1 MVQKWLNSAPYQQ
14 HTERVYCIFTLK
26 IRNCGGLQHLAS
38 GSMITLR
45 YSEPVSDSELRRAY
59 LQNVKWI
66 AVSPLPCPP
75 RTGRGGNPQQ
85 LGSHKKVFKR
95 KYKIPDWSGLGDH
108 VTEPRQAAGLS
119 SCGMHALIHRGR
131 GWGTVPSHWL
141 LSHHLLFSWKRR
153 YSPQDKQVPGHG
165 ETANI
170 PWQKKSLEGQMPVSR
185 WNQSLG
191 QICSSDAY

>member
-1 MVQKWLNSAPYQQ
+1 M
-14 HTERVYCIFTLK
+14 
-26 IRNCGGLQHLAS
+26 
-38 GSMITLR
+38 
-45 YSEPVSDSELRRAY
+45 
-59 LQNVKWI
+59 
-66 AVSPLPCPP
+66 VSPLPCPP

-95 KYKIPDWSGLGDH
+95 KYKIPDWSGLGDD

-119 SCGMHALIHRGR
+119 SCGVHALILRGR

-153 YSPQDKQVPGHG
+153 YSPQDRQVPGHG

-191 QICSSDAY
+191 QIFLLMLIKHSTATDLGIRSEFKSQLHHLLDVH